1 MKTRDVLTKSAQTI
15 GQIALGVDRGKD
27 PWDDLTP
34 LWEIRRDL
42 GSLVAEG
49 VAVRVSLPVGH
60 GWRLAVTS

>member
-1 MKTRDVLTKSAQTI
+1 VKTRDALTGSAQTI

-27 PWDDLTP
+27 PWDTLTP
-34 LWEIRRDL
+34 VSTIRGDL
-42 GSLVAEG
+42 ASLVAQG